1 MNPQTLKIVVAVL
14 GAVVALGNAY
24 LQGGVAGLVASL
36 PTVIGSFL
44 AGGVLIKRVEDI
56 SPHMM
61 RQAEEDRSPES

>member
-24 LQGGVAGLVASL
+24 LQGGWPGLIASL
-36 PTVIGSFL
+36 PTVFGSF
-44 AGGVLIKRVEDI
+44 GVGAVLVKRVEDI

-61 RQAEEDRSPES
+61 RQVEEDRGS